1 MRGPGPTAG
10 RTTMPLPG
18 ARTGPRTAMP
28 PSGARTGPPL
38 PHSTR
43 PAPAASVPGTHTGA
57 TSDPTGHPVEPNA
70 SAPGGAL
77 GPAHSLALTG
87 SGTDR
92 LRGRPGEAGTAARV
106 PQLVLTFGAE

>member
-1 MRGPGPTAG
+1 MRGPGATDS
-10 RTTMPLPG
+10 
-18 ARTGPRTAMP
+18 RTAMP
-28 PSGARTGPPL
+28 LSGARTGPPL
-38 PHSTR
+38 THSTR

-87 SGTDR
+87 SGTDLFR
-92 LRGRPGEAGTAARV
+92 VRPGEAGTAARV